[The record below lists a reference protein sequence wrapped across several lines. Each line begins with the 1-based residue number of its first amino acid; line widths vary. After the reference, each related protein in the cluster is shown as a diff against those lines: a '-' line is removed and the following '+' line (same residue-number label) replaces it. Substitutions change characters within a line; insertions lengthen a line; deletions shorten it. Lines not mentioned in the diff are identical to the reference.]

1 MLKVIESFSGI
12 GSQAQALENIG
23 VDFEVVA
30 TMEWEIGAMYA
41 YDIIHNGPQDL
52 SSYRHHNRDSLI
64 ETLSTYNLSNDGKT
78 PLTYRALSSMNIR
91 QMKSILC
98 SIERNNN
105 FVDITSVKG
114 EQLPDADVLTYSFP
128 CQDLSISGH
137 WHRNSGGIDRD
148 ANNRSTLLWEVE
160 RLLKEYVEVEKDLP
174 SFLLMENVSNIL
186 SSKHIDNF
194 REWQRFLE
202 NLGYVNQVYT
212 LDARNFNVPQ
222 SRVRTYMISVLSKNQ
237 VNAEQIRKYFED
249 NNLEEVKRNFSKLR
263 PMDEYLRLDYEN
275 PVYRNEAI
283 QSTPIF
289 TPSRRKIYEQNPILA
304 IGSKAKEGI
313 WARTVTTKQ
322 DRNPNSG
329 IITYGDEKLTE
340 INTHYRNL
348 TAREC
353 FLLMGFEEEK
363 FDLLVENNFKV
374 RANSDMLNQNK
385 LIQLAGNSIVVQVLE
400 EIFSQINEIN
410 NKYLTTTESLK
421 IIQSK
426 EVMVH
431 KVANM
436 KY

>member
-41 YDIIHNGPQDL
+41 YDILHNGPQDL
-52 SSYRHHNRDSLI
+52 TPYRHHNRDSLI
-64 ETLSTYNLSNDGKT
+64 ETLSAYNLSNDGKK
-78 PLTYRALSSMNIR
+78 PLSYRALSSMNLQ

-98 SIERNNN
+98 AIERNNN
-105 FVDITSVKG
+105 FVDITTVKG
-114 EQLPDADVLTYSFP
+114 SQLPEADVLTYSFP

-137 WHRNSGGIDRD
+137 WHHNSGGIDRD

-160 RLLKEYVEVEKDLP
+160 RLLTEYVEIDKELP

-222 SRVRTYMISVLSKNQ
+222 SRVRTYMISVLAKNETVARNISQ
-237 VNAEQIRKYFED
+237 YFED
-249 NNLEEVKRNFSKLR
+249 NNLEKIKRDFSKIR
-263 PMDEYLRLDYEN
+263 PIRDYLRLDYSNE
-275 PVYRNEAI
+275 VYKKEAI

-289 TPSRRKIYEQNPILA
+289 TPSRQKIFEQNPILA

-329 IITYGDEKLTE
+329 IIAYGDEKLTE

-353 FLLMGFEEEK
+353 FLLMGFDEEK
-363 FDLLVENNFKV
+363 YNHLMDSNFKV
-374 RANSDMLNQNK
+374 RSNRNMLNQAK

-400 EIFSQINEIN
+400 HIFAQINEIN
-410 NKYLTTTESLK
+410 EMYLTESNTLAYMVAPEIK
-421 IIQSK
+421 IT
-426 EVMVH
+426 
-431 KVANM
+431 AT
-436 KY
+436 